1 MCLITFAY
9 NSHPEYSLI
18 LLANRDEFFQRPSQA
33 IHHWPDAPQ
42 ILAGRDLEQGGT
54 WLGLNQSGRFATVTN
69 HRNGRDKRDSL
80 RSRGDLTRHFLRG
93 SQSAAEYLTGL
104 EPEQQA
110 YGAFNLLLGDE
121 TGLHYLS
128 NRHADSAT
136 AISPGVYGLSNA
148 LLDTSWPKV
157 TKVREGL
164 RQLLAEREPN
174 RDAMLAL
181 MQDRAQARD
190 EHLPD
195 TGISLEWERMLSS
208 CFIQSEHYGTRAI
221 TLLMQKPDGNTYL
234 REQTFDVEGNT
245 DVQEFDLQLPAIGAA
260 DREEN

>member
-69 HRNGRDKRDSL
+69 HRNGRDKRDGL

-164 RQLLAEREPN
+164 RQLLAEREPS

-195 TGISLEWERMLSS
+195 TGISLGM
-208 CFIQSEHYGTRAI
+208 GTHALV
-221 TLLMQKPDGNTYL
+221 LLYSIGAL
-234 REQTFDVEGNT
+234 RYPCDYAADAETGRQH
-245 DVQEFDLQLPAIGAA
+245 LPARA
-260 DREEN
+260 DL